1 MEVPTQAIIDEIKS
15 TLDVSPH
22 MIGFTLTYGVS
33 RDLTEKE
40 FTQLQLLVWGLLK
53 SSRPFIDYVYTQNIF
68 PDPNGQKRI
77 MVTARHTVNSS
88 GFGPAPI

>member
-22 MIGFTLTYGVS
+22 MIGFTLTFGVS
-33 RDLTEKE
+33 RDLTETE
-40 FTQLQLLVWGLLK
+40 LERLQLSVWSLLK
-53 SSRPFIDYVYTQNIF
+53 SSRPFIDYIYTQNIF
-68 PDPNGQKRI
+68 PDPNGQRRI
-77 MVTARHTVNSS
+77 MITARHTVNSS